1 MHFTSWQQV
10 LQMDGHG
17 IYVWP
22 AYVIGIA
29 VLVIFFLVL
38 RARSRYLLRQLQRQL
53 EQSQPLQPF
62 EQDKQP
68 NRGG

>member
-38 RARSRYLLRQLQRQL
+38 RARSRYLLRQLQRYL
-53 EQSQPLQPF
+53 EQSPPLPPLDQ
-62 EQDKQP
+62 EKQP
-68 NRGG
+68 EGGV